1 MAELV
6 DARDSKSRSG
16 NRVGV
21 RFSPP
26 VPNFNEFMDIRLSN
40 KTEPNQVGLGPTA
53 VRSAILPSKIPFV
66 VLGNG

>member
-1 MAELV
+1 
-6 DARDSKSRSG
+6 
-16 NRVGV
+16 
-21 RFSPP
+21 
-26 VPNFNEFMDIRLSN
+26 MDIRLSN